1 MTLGDL
7 LNWLSG
13 NPAYVVFFF
22 ALLPLTA
29 FLLLLFAR
37 NEGHLSPWK
46 YFYTGLVYL
55 VSVPGIF
62 AITLMAYQFLFERK
76 SLEDVRIFTE
86 LLPVFSMLL
95 TFWLIRRNVNLDS
108 VPGFGKLSSLI
119 TLITMVLVIMWI
131 LDKTRIFVFTGI
143 PFLWVF
149 LILAVFFIVI
159 RLSLKK
165 IGR

>member
-7 LNWLSG
+7 LNWLSA
-13 NPAYVVFFF
+13 NPGYIAFYFI
-22 ALLPLTA
+22 LLPLTA
-29 FLLLLFAR
+29 LLLFLFAR

-46 YFYTGLVYL
+46 FIYSGLVYL

-62 AITLMAYQFLFERK
+62 AITLMVYQFLFERK
-76 SLEDVRIFTE
+76 SMEQVRIFSE
-86 LLPVFSMLL
+86 LLPVISMFL
-95 TFWLIRRNVNLDS
+95 TIWLIRRNVSLDQ
-108 VPGFGKLSSLI
+108 VPGFGKLSGLI
-119 TLITMVLVIMWI
+119 TLISMVLVLMWI

-143 PFLWVF
+143 PFLYVI
-149 LILAVFFIVI
+149 LILLVFFIVI

>member
-13 NPAYVVFFF
+13 NPAYVAFYFV
-22 ALLPLTA
+22 LLPLTA

-37 NEGHLSPWK
+37 NEGHQSPWN
-46 YFYTGLVYL
+46 YMYAGLVYL

-76 SLEDVRIFTE
+76 SMEQVRIFTE
-86 LLPVFSMLL
+86 LLPVASMIL
-95 TFWLIRRNVNLDS
+95 TFWLIRKNVNLDR

-119 TLITMVLVIMWI
+119 TLITMVLVLMWI

-143 PFLWVF
+143 PFLYVF
-149 LILAVFFIVI
+149 LILVVFFIVI
-159 RLSLKK
+159 RLSLKR
-165 IGR
+165 IAR